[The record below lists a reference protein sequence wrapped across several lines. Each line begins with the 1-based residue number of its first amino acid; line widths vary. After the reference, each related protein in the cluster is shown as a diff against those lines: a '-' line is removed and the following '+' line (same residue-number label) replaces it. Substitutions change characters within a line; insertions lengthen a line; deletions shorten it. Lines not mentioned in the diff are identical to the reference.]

1 MIILINTLV
10 VLSVILAY
18 TIFSYRVLLD
28 KARALIY
35 C

>member
-1 MIILINTLV
+1 MIIFIRTLV
-10 VLSVILAY
+10 VLPVTLAY
-18 TIFSYRVLLD
+18 TIFSYRVLWE